1 MRKMQQTNLLFDG
14 VLQTRAESVL
24 KELRASFCRMA
35 SKKCVLYLRIPS
47 GEHGDH
53 SLFSQHS
60 VFFKNTVIRQDAI
73 FFSGASENKNGVWV
87 F

>member
-1 MRKMQQTNLLFDG
+1 MRAIT
-14 VLQTRAESVL
+14 
-24 KELRASFCRMA
+24 
-35 SKKCVLYLRIPS
+35 S

-53 SLFSQHS
+53 SHFSQHS

-87 F
+87 VYARPTGVADSKPLNPEH